1 MDTAS
6 DYRLILDGTTIYLNN
21 QRSAPTVGG
30 NVHSPTATPL
40 ILVARDWRPGAPEA
54 SLVTGGD
61 SQELMSLAYAPI
73 VETIPL
79 LCRAGSAEQLA
90 QILALFNR
98 HAALTTAPGV
108 LWCQPRGVASP
119 ILFAVSRVEARVVPL
134 ANGSD
139 PGEGATDVALQLKVR
154 RSPLGGA
161 SALITILSASS
172 ITNSSLSSLGTI
184 AGDMAGEGQPL
195 QIRLDKPTAQS
206 PLKAF
211 LGSVHSRTTATISN
225 LVTTTSTT
233 GAAFTASSSI
243 SASPLRL
250 ADGLHLHVVA
260 RLTGLTT
267 PAKAQLRVRAETSTA
282 ATLWQGPWVDLDTG
296 TSTQLVDLDGSSL
309 DMLRLAVGS
318 APAIVLRAE
327 LRSKDGTSVAATL
340 ATLDALWCYDWS
352 IVELS
357 TAMASG
363 QRLYALGADPVPS
376 GPYLP
381 LDPAEALLAD
391 GSDVPVQ
398 VTRVRGQ
405 LPRAFAGASLYVAWI
420 DSGGAHNASDTA
432 NLTLQM
438 APLWR
443 SPRPLST

>member
-6 DYRLILDGTTIYLNN
+6 DYRLYLDSTPIYLNN
-21 QRSAPTVGG
+21 QRGVPTIGG
-30 NVHSPTATPL
+30 NPHSPTATPL
-40 ILVARDWRPGAPEA
+40 ILVAADWRPGAPEA
-54 SLVTGGD
+54 SLVAGGD
-61 SQELMSLAYAPI
+61 SQDLMGLTYAPL

-79 LCRAGSAEQLA
+79 LCRAQDAEQLA

-98 HAALTTAPGV
+98 HARLTSTPGV
-108 LWCQPRGVASP
+108 LWCQPKGVAAP
-119 ILFAVSRVEARVVPL
+119 ILFAVSRVEARAVPL
-134 ANGSD
+134 QNTRD
-139 PGEGATDVALQLKVR
+139 PGEGASDVAIQLKLR
-154 RSPLGGA
+154 RSPIGGAAALSTLA
-161 SALITILSASS
+161 SALS
-172 ITNSSLSSLGTI
+172 ITNSSLTAFGAI
-184 AGDMAGEGQPL
+184 AGDMAAEGQPL

-206 PLKAF
+206 PIRAF
-211 LGSVHSRTTATISN
+211 FASVQSRTTATIGN
-225 LVTTTSTT
+225 LVTTTSTS

-243 SASPLRL
+243 SASPLRA

-267 PAKAQLRVRAETSTA
+267 PSKAQLRVRAESSTA

-296 TSTQLVDLDGSSL
+296 TSTQLVDLDGSTL
-309 DMLRLAVGS
+309 DALRLAVGS

-340 ATLDALWCYDWS
+340 ASLEALWCYDWT
-352 IVELS
+352 IVELG
-357 TAMASG
+357 AALAAG
-363 QRLYALGADPVPS
+363 QRLYGLGANLVPG

-381 LDPAEALLAD
+381 LDPAEAIVAD
-391 GSDVPVQ
+391 SSDVPVQ
-398 VTRVRGQ
+398 LARVRGQ
-405 LPRAFAGASLYVAWI
+405 LPRAIQGASLYVAWI
-420 DSGGAHNASDTA
+420 DAGGAHTSSDTA

>member
-6 DYRLILDGTTIYLNN
+6 DYRLIVDGTTIYLNN
-21 QRSAPTVGG
+21 QRTTPTIGG
-30 NVHSPTATPL
+30 SVHSPTASPL
-40 ILVARDWRPGAPEA
+40 ILVAADWRPGAPEA

-61 SQELMSLAYAPI
+61 SQDLMSLAYAPI
-73 VETIPL
+73 VETILL

-98 HAALTTAPGV
+98 HASLTSAPAV

-119 ILFAVSRVEARVVPL
+119 ILFAISRIEARAVPL
-134 ANGSD
+134 QNSKD
-139 PGEGATDVALQLKVR
+139 PGEGATDVAIQLKLR

-161 SALITILSASS
+161 AALTTILSASS
-172 ITNSSLSSLGTI
+172 ITNSSLSSFGTI
-184 AGDMAGEGQPL
+184 VGDMAAEGQPL

-206 PLKAF
+206 PLRAF
-211 LGSVHSRTTATISN
+211 LASVHSRTTATIAN

-233 GAAFTASSSI
+233 GAAFTASSSM
-243 SASPLRL
+243 SASALRS
-250 ADGLHLHVVA
+250 ADGVHLHVVA

-267 PAKAQLRVRAETSTA
+267 PAKAQLRVRAESSTA

-296 TSTQLVDLDGSSL
+296 TSTQLIDLDGSSL
-309 DMLRLAVGS
+309 DLLRLAVGS

-352 IVELS
+352 ILELS

-363 QRLYALGADPVPS
+363 QRLYALGADPIPN

-381 LDPAEALLAD
+381 LDPAEALVAD

-398 VTRVRGQ
+398 VVRVRGQ
-405 LPRAFAGASLYVAWI
+405 LPRAFAGGSLYVSWI
-420 DSGGAHNASDTA
+420 DSGGAHTSGDTA

-443 SPRPLST
+443 SPRPLS